1 MLLSDNPIPGVGD
14 DEFGFREHAGV
25 LCDAIADTT
34 QLPFTVGVFG
44 PWGSGKSSFLNIC
57 RDLLGTQGFVTAEFN
72 PWKYD
77 GREEIWHALIQSL
90 LDELIR
96 LAEKSPN
103 DKRLQKA
110 LKKAWELRTVAAWL
124 MLRSSLPLVT
134 GGIVTSADVGAVQ
147 DALTAIN
154 QEQHLNYRHVNVF
167 EKDFSDTVRALTSQR
182 RMVVLIDDLDRCRGE
197 SALRALEAL
206 RLFTGDAPCVFVIAM
221 DHQALI
227 EAASAHFGNDEVR
240 GRNYLEKLINFPYYL
255 PTARF
260 ESINRSLRNQL
271 EFLADDTTIWELI
284 RANMGGNPR
293 RIRRFVN
300 TFNLAIATLARGT
313 RPTEERQR
321 QVAVLLMFRQEYPTF
336 FEMLRR
342 DVHVWAELEGA
353 ADSRADGNTD
363 MPPHLASLVKSDR
376 GILNAIASVSP
387 TRKGFNFPPPPT
399 EAQLTIFTEAMVLMP
414 LPPQPLVESTS
425 LTTGVSASIVR

>member
-1 MLLSDNPIPGVGD
+1 MLLSDNPIPGMD
-14 DEFGFREHAGV
+14 ADEFGFCEHSGV
-25 LCDAIADTT
+25 LCDAIAETS
-34 QLPFTVGVFG
+34 QLPLTVGVFG

-57 RDLLGTQGFVTAEFN
+57 RDLLGRQGFVTAEFN

-96 LAEKSPN
+96 LAENSP
-103 DKRLQKA
+103 DQKRMQKA
-110 LKKAWELRTVAAWL
+110 LKKARELRTVAAWL
-124 MLRSSLPLVT
+124 VARSALPLAT
-134 GGIVTSADVGAVQ
+134 GGMIAGADVDAVQ
-147 DALTAIN
+147 DALIAMN
-154 QEQHLNYRHVNVF
+154 NKEHLNYRHVNVF
-167 EKDFSDTVRALTSQR
+167 EKDFADTVRALTGER

-260 ESINRSLRNQL
+260 ESINRSLRKQL
-271 EFLADDTTIWELI
+271 DFLANDNTIWELI

-313 RPTEERQR
+313 SPTEERQR
-321 QVAVLLMFRQEYPTF
+321 QVAVLLMFRQEHPAF
-336 FEMLRR
+336 FERLRR
-342 DVHVWAELEGA
+342 DGKVWVELEDAERMAGGT
-353 ADSRADGNTD
+353 ADL
-363 MPPHLASLVKSDR
+363 PPELAQLVESDP
-376 GILNAIASVSP
+376 GLLDAIASVSQ
-387 TRKGFNFPPPPT
+387 TRKGFDFPPPPT
-399 EAQLTIFTEAMVLMP
+399 EAQLAVFTEAMVLMP
-414 LPPQPLVESTS
+414 LSPRSPAESAPLTDTSSTTS
-425 LTTGVSASIVR
+425 PVL